1 MKKDNCIFCKIAAG
15 EIPSHT
21 LYEDDDFKVIFDL
34 GPATKGHALIIPKEH
49 ADNLF
54 ELDDEVVAKVLVLAK
69 KIATKMKDAFKCDGL
84 NIVQNNGECA
94 GQSVNHFHMHII
106 PRYEGDNALP
116 LWKPGSTDDETL
128 AELEK
133 IFKA

>member
-54 ELDDEVVAKVLVLAK
+54 ELDDEVAAKVLVLAK

-116 LWKPGSTDDETL
+116 LWKTGSTDDETL